1 MSAREAENGFD
12 LISTLPAL
20 HPCWQRVLQ
29 RAKKKLRYRNVAN
42 VTLAHVRIDRFLNY
56 TGWTPTKLCRDIAV
70 GHHKLLAEM
79 PSYLA
84 ECFS

>member
-1 MSAREAENGFD
+1 M
-12 LISTLPAL
+12 
-20 HPCWQRVLQ
+20 
-29 RAKKKLRYRNVAN
+29 AN